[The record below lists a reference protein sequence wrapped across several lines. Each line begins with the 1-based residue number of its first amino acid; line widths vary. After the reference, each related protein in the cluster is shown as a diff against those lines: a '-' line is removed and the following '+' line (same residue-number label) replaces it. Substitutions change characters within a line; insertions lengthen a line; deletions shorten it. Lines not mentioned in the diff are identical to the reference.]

1 MNQESKL
8 RPRFGRGLY
17 TWAALSAV
25 IIVFAGFARTYY
37 LKELFGSPGLTG
49 LVHLHGLVMTAWFL
63 LFVVQVRLVESR
75 HLELHKRLGYAG
87 AALAVLVLAVGTVTA
102 IVAAGLGHSPGPPPL
117 VFLSVPLGDMFVFA
131 VFVGL
136 GMAYRDRGAVHKRL
150 MLLSCLGILT
160 AAIARIPWAPI
171 HDAGLP
177 MYFAL
182 TDVCVIVAAV
192 VDAWR
197 HRRLHSV
204 FAWGLALVLITQ
216 AARLF
221 LSGTPQWQAIARW
234 LVGLA

>member
-1 MNQESKL
+1 MNSESSL
-8 RPRFGRGLY
+8 RTRFGRGLY

-25 IIVFAGFARTYY
+25 VIVFAGFARTYY
-37 LKELFGSPGLTG
+37 LKELYGTPGLTG

-75 HLELHKRLGYAG
+75 NIEMHRRLGYAG
-87 AALAVLVLAVGTVTA
+87 AGLAVFVLAVGTVTA
-102 IVAAGLGHSPGPPPL
+102 VVAAASGHSPGPPPL
-117 VFLSVPLGDMFVFA
+117 VFLSVPLGDMLVFT

-136 GMAYRDRGAVHKRL
+136 GMAFRERGAVHKRL

-177 MYFAL
+177 LYFAL
-182 TDVCVIVAAV
+182 TDLCVIVAAV
-192 VDAWR
+192 VDTWR
-197 HRRLHSV
+197 HRRFHPV
-204 FAWGLALVLITQ
+204 FGWGLAFLVATH

-221 LSGTPQWQAIARW
+221 LSGTPQWLAFAKW
-234 LVGLA
+234 VVGLT